1 MVRNLVVQL
10 IYLGLNLICV
20 LYLRLIILSVGD
32 NVFIDNETLLMTDFV
47 NLKIKSTQSF
57 KVIHRG
63 RMHVRVFIEMSNR
76 TCINICVLYCAS
88 QQKKKSEPEEC
99 SLRLTWGVHCKTE
112 IKLAV

>member
-32 NVFIDNETLLMTDFV
+32 NVSIDNETLLMTDFV

-63 RMHVRVFIEMSNR
+63 RMRVRVFIKMSNR
-76 TCINICVLYCAS
+76 TYINICVLYCAS
-88 QQKKKSEPEEC
+88 QQKKSTCWNQKN
-99 SLRLTWGVHCKTE
+99 VVY
-112 IKLAV
+112 A